1 MRDIRLHDTRTGQVV
16 PLRPRRPGE
25 VSIYACGPTVYSRI
39 HIGNARPYVVFSL
52 LARFLAHEGLRPTLV
67 INITDVNDKIYAAAT
82 AAGVPSA
89 ELAAE
94 MTAHYRDD
102 TDALG
107 LGRPTHEPLA
117 SETMAEIVAYIEA
130 LIERGHAYAAG
141 GDVLFRVRSDPSYGS
156 LSHRRVDDM
165 DQGEGVEGAGR
176 KEDPLDFALWK
187 AHKPGEDTSWPSPW
201 GPGRPG
207 WHIECSAMAESL
219 LGTGFDIHGGG
230 SDLVFPHHENEAAQT
245 RCARG
250 AELAQLW
257 VHNGMIQVQ
266 SARPGDPGEKMAKS
280 VGNIALLHEV
290 LDQYGRDAVVLY
302 LVSGHYRQPL
312 AFGEDALAQAD
323 ASARR
328 IREAARRLAP
338 GPSPAE
344 LAPLRERFLDALADD
359 FNTPR
364 ALQALFDWVREA
376 NGRPQGTGG
385 DDLAEMLGLLG
396 LEGLLERSDEAPA
409 EVVDLAAARLRARA
423 DGDYGEAD
431 RLRDEIAERG
441 WIVRDTPGGFSLVP
455 R

>member
-1 MRDIRLHDTRTGQVV
+1 
-16 PLRPRRPGE
+16 
-25 VSIYACGPTVYSRI
+25 
-39 HIGNARPYVVFSL
+39 
-52 LARFLAHEGLRPTLV
+52 
-67 INITDVNDKIYAAAT
+67 
-82 AAGVPSA
+82 
-89 ELAAE
+89 
-94 MTAHYRDD
+94 
-102 TDALG
+102 
-107 LGRPTHEPLA
+107 
-117 SETMAEIVAYIEA
+117 
-130 LIERGHAYAAG
+130 
-141 GDVLFRVRSDPSYGS
+141 
-156 LSHRRVDDM
+156 
-165 DQGEGVEGAGR
+165 
-176 KEDPLDFALWK
+176 
-187 AHKPGEDTSWPSPW
+187 
-201 GPGRPG
+201 
-207 WHIECSAMAESL
+207 
-219 LGTGFDIHGGG
+219 
-230 SDLVFPHHENEAAQT
+230 
-245 RCARG
+245 
-250 AELAQLW
+250 
-257 VHNGMIQVQ
+257 
-266 SARPGDPGEKMAKS
+266 MAKS

-344 LAPLRERFLDALADD
+344 LAPLRQRFLDALADD